1 MQIFTFFNTFEVP
14 WPISWV
20 LGIWKNGFHGNIFP
34 LELSSVRTEIVAW
47 LLKVKYL
54 PDYCRWQV
62 RRTCRFLCCIMISLS
77 SSSSSLKD
85 RYFYFIILV
94 VTLVRVSLILL
105 FNVLLSSIEIKGQ
118 ELNWDIVNAFIKDL
132 HLSKSI

>member
-1 MQIFTFFNTFEVP
+1 
-14 WPISWV
+14 
-20 LGIWKNGFHGNIFP
+20 
-34 LELSSVRTEIVAW
+34 
-47 LLKVKYL
+47 
-54 PDYCRWQV
+54 
-62 RRTCRFLCCIMISLS
+62 MISLS